1 MILYMFNCCMKCCV
15 EEESEHINYEERQ
28 NEYIPKRSKHAPTTM
43 VMHDKSLIEFPL
55 EKGLTRFDYCPLR
68 CTICL
73 MGILKKD
80 AKAGPCVTHV
90 FHKDCIDKWSLY
102 CIEKDQVASCP
113 NCLQQYK
120 S

>member
-1 MILYMFNCCMKCCV
+1 MCRKTDLFYWIENLDRHRYSNSHKSIF
-15 EEESEHINYEERQ
+15 
-28 NEYIPKRSKHAPTTM
+28 HAPQFCIR
-43 VMHDKSLIEFPL
+43 MHDKSLIEFPL

-90 FHKDCIDKWSLY
+90 FHRDCIDKWSLY
-102 CIEKDQVASCP
+102 CMEKDQVASCP